1 MFRPIEV
8 FEKLLSIHLLS
19 SFEFQLRILS
29 FQIVEWPPGIPY
41 SAPQSLFKNHVV
53 SIHEGRQV
61 LPAIDTIISD
71 QRLLPIE
78 LELFSVISSGVEIH
92 EKIELL
98 PQRGDHGSPCM
109 CPAPPEPTSRVA
121 VPLPVRSVLASRV
134 SGVPIESKCFVTK
147 SAGSSPADA
156 TQTRLRTASAT
167 PVN

>member
-98 PQRGDHGSPCM
+98 SQRGDHGS
-109 CPAPPEPTSRVA
+109 T
-121 VPLPVRSVLASRV
+121 LHV
-134 SGVPIESKCFVTK
+134 S
-147 SAGSSPADA
+147 
-156 TQTRLRTASAT
+156 RTAGDHVKSSRAFASSQRVGE
-167 PVN
+167 PSLRRPDRVQMFCDEISGIIPRRRYAD